1 MKLHQPPSLAATCK
15 HDQYGGRYDGE
26 LKPGRSAQMV
36 IPGHCTQG
44 AHVATHGPFRPQ
56 CPGKKGA
63 AAAQPSPHACHGC
76 HVHGV
81 CTCVSVRACVCQ
93 PEAVQSRGG
102 NTKASAEVAAILQK
116 KAWEKVAFQ
125 PLFMT
130 AFMLWM
136 SGTNLNIF
144 SIITVVMAV
153 YRPVSAL
160 MTMSTSTCT
169 ASRHH
174 ACGRGR

>member
-1 MKLHQPPSLAATCK
+1 
-15 HDQYGGRYDGE
+15 
-26 LKPGRSAQMV
+26 MV